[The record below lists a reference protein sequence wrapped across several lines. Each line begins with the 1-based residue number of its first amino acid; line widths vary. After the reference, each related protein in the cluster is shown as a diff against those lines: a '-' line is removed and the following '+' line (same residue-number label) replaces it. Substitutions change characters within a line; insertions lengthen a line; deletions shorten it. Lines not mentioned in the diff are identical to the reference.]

1 MIANK
6 NRVPFFLVRFFQM
19 LFWCGCF
26 CEVLFCR
33 CDFVHMFVS
42 SHGRTNNAFF
52 DMQFWCFVSLAW
64 LLYEILSILIFFFFF
79 IFSLN
84 LIHRSTKTWHL
95 AVCPCH
101 VTDAF
106 KSKSTLY
113 CCLNVKELL
122 AQSRCKIWSLSHCNW
137 TRTQNH

>member
-1 MIANK
+1 MTNK
-6 NRVPFFLVRFFQM
+6 NRVPFCRMGFFQM

-33 CDFVHMFVS
+33 RDFVHMFVS
-42 SHGRTNNAFF
+42 SRGRTNNAFF
-52 DMQFWCFVSLAW
+52 DMQFWYFISLAW
-64 LLYEILSILIFFFFF
+64 LLYEVLLILTFF

-84 LIHRSTKTWHL
+84 LIRRYTKPWHL
-95 AVCPCH
+95 AVCSCH
-101 VTDAF
+101 VMDAF

-122 AQSRCKIWSLSHCNW
+122 AQSRCKIWSLSDCNW
-137 TRTQNH
+137 TRTQDH